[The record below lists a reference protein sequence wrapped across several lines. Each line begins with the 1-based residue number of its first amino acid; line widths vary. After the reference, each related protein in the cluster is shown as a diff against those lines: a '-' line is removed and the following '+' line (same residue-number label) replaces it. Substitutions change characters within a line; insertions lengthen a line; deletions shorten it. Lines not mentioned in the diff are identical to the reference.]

1 MASSRTNSGP
11 GRYEQGCSPMAKK
24 VRLKVTLG
32 GLEIVVPVGR
42 EPEEGLPS
50 CAKTSN
56 GRQWSLSGRIG
67 GKRFADPSRGPLVKS
82 FSGVN
87 TFLCG
92 WFVLIPG
99 TARFGRVSTMGR
111 ARSSVIHA
119 ARLHW

>member
-67 GKRFADPSRGPLVKS
+67 GKRFADPPRGPLVKS

-99 TARFGRVSTMGR
+99 LSNDGGATEIGTL
-111 ARSSVIHA
+111 RSSVA
-119 ARLHW
+119 LPA